1 VSLTDMNKPAA
12 TRTSSDKRGILFL
25 IVMGLFGLG
34 LGFLVNILDPFIYTA
49 KVRVLA
55 PPHLKNTVLGGLTIV
70 TLVVAL
76 LVQPLAGWLSDRTGD
91 SRWGRRVPYLA
102 AGTVGVSLG
111 LAFIV
116 VADSLWLLVLAAVFL
131 SASSNTVQGPW
142 QALIPD
148 QVPRSQH
155 GRAAGVKTLLEL
167 VGVVA
172 GVAII
177 GVTVARGNLWGASLA
192 AMGIFFAILAITIV
206 GLWQTGGVVGQP
218 ARSKQ
223 NQTGP
228 KQNNSWLKRGVTRL
242 AAIWRTT
249 PPSFPWWMLNRFLF
263 WSAGIAIRTFLLNYM
278 EDVLG
283 MPPAEA
289 QVLSSRIFLV
299 LGGGVFFLAVPAG
312 ALADRWGRRPLLMV
326 AGFLA
331 AGGAGFFLF
340 ANEIPLLFVGG
351 SLIAVGGGI
360 FASASWSLATNLVPS
375 SEGGQYLALANVAT
389 VLGSIGGRMGGPL
402 IDAVNQLAG
411 TVTLGYLIVFG
422 LATLFFALSSLAVLK
437 ISD

>member
-1 VSLTDMNKPAA
+1 
-12 TRTSSDKRGILFL
+12 
-25 IVMGLFGLG
+25 
-34 LGFLVNILDPFIYTA
+34 
-49 KVRVLA
+49 
-55 PPHLKNTVLGGLTIV
+55 
-70 TLVVAL
+70 
-76 LVQPLAGWLSDRTGD
+76 
-91 SRWGRRVPYLA
+91 
-102 AGTVGVSLG
+102 
-111 LAFIV
+111 
-116 VADSLWLLVLAAVFL
+116 
-131 SASSNTVQGPW
+131 
-142 QALIPD
+142 
-148 QVPRSQH
+148 
-155 GRAAGVKTLLEL
+155 LEL